1 MPQLKRHEKID
12 LVRQYLDREGL
23 DNEPLQYDLDRLLD
37 DPKVRGRV
45 GELIATAMLG
55 RRLHYR
61 LNVCGG
67 VDPGTCRR
75 SRAASP
81 PAT

>member
-12 LVRQYLDREGL
+12 LVRQYLDREGI
-23 DNEPLQYDLDRLLD
+23 DNEPLQDDLDRLLD

-55 RRLHYR
+55 RRLH
-61 LNVCGG
+61 
-67 VDPGTCRR
+67 
-75 SRAASP
+75 
-81 PAT
+81 

>member
-12 LVRQYLDREGL
+12 LIRQYLDREGL

-55 RRLHYR
+55 RRLH
-61 LNVCGG
+61 
-67 VDPGTCRR
+67 
-75 SRAASP
+75 
-81 PAT
+81 

>member
-55 RRLHYR
+55 RRLH
-61 LNVCGG
+61 
-67 VDPGTCRR
+67 
-75 SRAASP
+75 
-81 PAT
+81 

>member
-23 DNEPLQYDLDRLLD
+23 DCEPLQYDLDRLLD

-55 RRLHYR
+55 RRLH
-61 LNVCGG
+61 
-67 VDPGTCRR
+67 
-75 SRAASP
+75 
-81 PAT
+81 